1 MRPSATDTPAEMA
14 TPLTP
19 QFFPFA
25 TFPQVEATSA
35 TTPPFSTV
43 AAPTAVVDRLDVA
56 LGVAGTFPLFPFFPT
71 EIRLKIWKANLCPQM
86 LHIIYD
92 LNYES
97 HVRKSWMNGPQYRA
111 AWRFTTSPA
120 TNLPNRYVCQ
130 ESRAEVAGYHL
141 LRLRNN
147 VAEARW
153 YNPEIDSLFFDTNA
167 RTRAPYDEEY
177 YKPYVD
183 NVLPPV
189 GQPMFGLENLKALA
203 ISDAL
208 WTDWPFSWDNGTDV
222 TCEMYPSWH
231 DDNSKDDFKKMIA
244 QMKGLEKLQIV
255 RTGYGTTNGGTG
267 GILKFKESEDRYGLS
282 LLRRVNEWKVEKN
295 LDLDAEVVQMADKG
309 VLDER
314 YIVSGE
320 VRQCSME
327 CSRGL
332 WYIAV

>member
-1 MRPSATDTPAEMA
+1 
-14 TPLTP
+14 
-19 QFFPFA
+19 
-25 TFPQVEATSA
+25 
-35 TTPPFSTV
+35 
-43 AAPTAVVDRLDVA
+43 
-56 LGVAGTFPLFPFFPT
+56 
-71 EIRLKIWKANLCPQM
+71 M

-97 HVRKSWMNGPQYRA
+97 HVRKGWMNGPQYRA

-130 ESRAEVAGYHL
+130 KSRAEVAGYHL

-147 VAEARW
+147 VTEARW

-167 RTRAPYDEEY
+167 RARAPYNEEY

-222 TCEMYPSWH
+222 TCEMYPGWH
-231 DDNSKDDFKKMIA
+231 DDNSKNDFKKMIA

-295 LDLDAEVVQMADKG
+295 LDLDAEVVQMVG
-309 VLDER
+309 
-314 YIVSGE
+314 
-320 VRQCSME
+320 
-327 CSRGL
+327 
-332 WYIAV
+332 